1 MLELL
6 EQVWEKLKQ
15 WSRELLE
22 TLLGP
27 EGEPDCETIPVRADD
42 EAARRQR
49 R

>member
-15 WSRELLE
+15 WSRELLD

-27 EGEPDCETIPVRADD
+27 EGEPDYETIPVRAD
-42 EAARRQR
+42 EADRRQR